1 MNWWGTAGLLGPVCP
16 GGVEKNDITPRNPIK
31 CAGYARRAACAP
43 SAQVCH
49 CVRELL
55 RQHGAEMA
63 LVLETQLLPLVQV
76 RVRVRVRVRVS

>member
-1 MNWWGTAGLLGPVCP
+1 
-16 GGVEKNDITPRNPIK
+16 
-31 CAGYARRAACAP
+31 
-43 SAQVCH
+43 
-49 CVRELL
+49 VRELL